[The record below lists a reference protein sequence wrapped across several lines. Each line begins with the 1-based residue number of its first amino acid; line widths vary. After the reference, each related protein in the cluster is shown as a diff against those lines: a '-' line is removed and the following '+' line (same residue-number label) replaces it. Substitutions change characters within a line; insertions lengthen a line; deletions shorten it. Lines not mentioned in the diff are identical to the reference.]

1 MSFPSYPGI
10 PMRSTEHYLIDM
22 ADECVQLARA
32 GREMASRLEEMSEK
46 LMAKAVELDTAKQ
59 RDEQAPNTVRK
70 SSRK

>member
-1 MSFPSYPGI
+1 
-10 PMRSTEHYLIDM
+10 
-22 ADECVQLARA
+22 
-32 GREMASRLEEMSEK
+32 MASRLEEMSEK